1 MRCATYVF
9 NNEEHTLGNLLRVV
23 LNGNSD
29 VEFVGYSI
37 PHPSEA
43 KMNLRI
49 QTSTLDTNEI
59 LNESL
64 NTIQNIS
71 KTIREKFADSLKR
84 KK

>member
-1 MRCATYVF
+1 MKCATYVF
-9 NNEEHTLGNLLRVV
+9 NNEDHTLGNLLRVV
-23 LNGNSD
+23 LNGNAD
-29 VEFVGYSI
+29 VEFAGYSI

-49 QTSTLDTNEI
+49 QTNTLDTNEI

-71 KTIREKFADSLKR
+71 KTIREKFTDSLKR